1 MRANKRC
8 TIALLTACA
17 GCFGSADD
25 QTPER
30 AVQTFID
37 RMQQVHG
44 DLDKA
49 TAAFELL
56 AREARDNLAERAKRA
71 SAAAGRVVRPEEML
85 APSRFHL
92 AFQPRSW
99 SSERGPNWAI
109 VTAEGEGPRERRE
122 IRLLREEGA
131 WKVVLELPPLPP
143 VRYRREATP

>member
-8 TIALLTACA
+8 TIAVLTACA
-17 GCFGSADD
+17 GCFGASDD

-56 AREARDNLAERAKRA
+56 ARDARDNLAERAKRA

-92 AFQPRSW
+92 AFPPRSW
-99 SSERGPNWAI
+99 SSKTGPNWAV
-109 VTAEGEGPRERRE
+109 VTVEGEGPRERRE
-122 IRLLREEGA
+122 VRLLKEEGA
-131 WKVVLELPPLPP
+131 WKVVLDLPPLPP
-143 VRYRREATP
+143 VRYRRETEL